1 MNVMEARQKV
11 EDKFLNTPG
20 VVGVGIGYFSKYKYI
35 GRGINLDGLNRC
47 VKVFTNNITPEMKQ
61 LIPKSLGGVLIEV
74 EEIGEISAFSS
85 IDFKT

>member
-35 GRGINLDGLNRC
+35 RSGISND
-47 VKVFTNNITPEMKQ
+47 K
-61 LIPKSLGGVLIEV
+61 
-74 EEIGEISAFSS
+74 
-85 IDFKT
+85 